1 MSETRTAERLRAHYE
16 IEVELA
22 TRLRRASAVDR
33 RRLYGEVYD
42 ELFARVPDHPQLTRR
57 TDEAAQLAY
66 AREQVALVRQFLPR
80 GGTYVEIGA
89 GDCATVRQVAGLGG
103 PVCAVEVSKDIIP
116 GDLPSNVTVAISD
129 GVSIP
134 VARESADLIYSNQL
148 MEHLHPADAMTQ
160 LRGIAGAL
168 RPGGH
173 YICITPNRHT
183 GPHDIS
189 AAFADEAQGFH
200 LHEYTYPELRTAFQA
215 AGLRKPRVIERAQ
228 GRSLAHLAR
237 RLRAV
242 SPAGARALERW
253 GQHAATLPMEP
264 YILVERLAAAWP
276 GKASEVRAFRRL
288 LGINIIAQR

>member
-1 MSETRTAERLRAHYE
+1 
-16 IEVELA
+16 
-22 TRLRRASAVDR
+22 
-33 RRLYGEVYD
+33 
-42 ELFARVPDHPQLTRR
+42 
-57 TDEAAQLAY
+57 
-66 AREQVALVRQFLPR
+66 
-80 GGTYVEIGA
+80 
-89 GDCATVRQVAGLGG
+89 
-103 PVCAVEVSKDIIP
+103 
-116 GDLPSNVTVAISD
+116 
-129 GVSIP
+129 
-134 VARESADLIYSNQL
+134 
-148 MEHLHPADAMTQ
+148 MTQ

-189 AAFADEAQGFH
+189 AAFADEAEGFH

-253 GQHAATLPMEP
+253 GQHAATLPWSHTFSSSDSRP
-264 YILVERLAAAWP
+264 H
-276 GKASEVRAFRRL
+276 GRARPPRFRALRRL